1 MTGFWLKRRL
11 LRTGVWLLVALLT
24 AGLAF
29 SMGILRR
36 AHEEQQKKLS
46 HLAAGLQSSGHAGG

>member
-36 AHEEQQKKLS
+36 AHEEQQQKLRELEKS
-46 HLAAGLQSSGHAGG
+46 FPIWL